1 MNLHR
6 AANTSGQR
14 SPCFRQTWQFANCKY
29 LQHLIPAT
37 HRRSSAVKEG
47 FHASQLAVRHVI
59 NQFLNADANAGFCMC
74 IFTIFKHYF
83 KIWTTRVN
91 HL

>member
-1 MNLHR
+1 MVSN
-6 AANTSGQR
+6 SK
-14 SPCFRQTWQFANCKY
+14 QTWQFEICKY
-29 LQHLIPAT
+29 LQPLVPAT
-37 HRRSSAVKEG
+37 HRKNSAVKEV
-47 FHASQLAVRHVI
+47 FHALHLAVRHVI

-74 IFTIFKHYF
+74 IFTVFKEDF

>member
-1 MNLHR
+1 MVSL
-6 AANTSGQR
+6 
-14 SPCFRQTWQFANCKY
+14 FQTDPTICK
-29 LQHLIPAT
+29 LEVSAMQPLVPDT

-47 FHASQLAVRHVI
+47 FHAFQLAARHVI
-59 NQFLNADANAGFCMC
+59 NQFLNADANVGFCMC

-83 KIWTTRVN
+83 KTWTTPVN